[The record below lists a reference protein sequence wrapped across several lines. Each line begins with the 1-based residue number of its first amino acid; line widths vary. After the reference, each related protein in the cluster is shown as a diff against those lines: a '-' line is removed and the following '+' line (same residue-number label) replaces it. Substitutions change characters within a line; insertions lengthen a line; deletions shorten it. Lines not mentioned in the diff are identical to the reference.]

1 MSKKDKSRIE
11 EPLEAETV
19 DETAESMVEETL
31 PEEELEA
38 VGEQLE
44 TQDLEELHKLLEE
57 KDVESAKNLEGWQR
71 SQAEFINYR
80 KRMEREQSRMYE
92 DAAARII
99 KRFLPLLDDLHR
111 ALQNKP
117 ENGDAAE
124 WAAGIEL
131 VYRKMLTILEGEGVT
146 VMDLEGAEFDPN
158 YHEAISVTESPDHE
172 SGQIVEVIQQGYMI
186 GERVLRAA
194 LVRVA
199 S

>member
-146 VMDLEGAEFDPN
+146 VMDL
-158 YHEAISVTESPDHE
+158 
-172 SGQIVEVIQQGYMI
+172 
-186 GERVLRAA
+186 
-194 LVRVA
+194 
-199 S
+199 